1 MPTSDEIKQ
10 FSSVVSNMV
19 ATKNMRYMDAILLY
33 CEQTGFEIELA
44 ATLLTPAIRSHL
56 EEEAEA
62 ANLIKRTNR
71 LTYVEDELDD

>member
-1 MPTSDEIKQ
+1 
-10 FSSVVSNMV
+10 
-19 ATKNMRYMDAILLY
+19 MDAILLY

-56 EEEAEA
+56 EEEAES

-71 LTYVEDELDD
+71 LTYVEDDLDD